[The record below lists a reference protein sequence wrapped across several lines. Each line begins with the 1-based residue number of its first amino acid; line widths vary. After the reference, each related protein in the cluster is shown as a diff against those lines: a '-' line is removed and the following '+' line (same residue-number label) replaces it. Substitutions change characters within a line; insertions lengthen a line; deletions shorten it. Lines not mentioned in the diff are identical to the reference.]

1 MAQRLSATEIEN
13 IRPRIFEKSFLEE
26 MGIGGIYEERSLR
39 KKEKNFPNRKDGK
52 ASRYEHNQL
61 LYGMER
67 ETCFGKQ

>member
-1 MAQRLSATEIEN
+1 
-13 IRPRIFEKSFLEE
+13 
-26 MGIGGIYEERSLR
+26 MGIGGIYEGRSLR

-67 ETCFGKQ
+67 ETCFGKQWGINRFRFAVLGQLMGALTN

>member
-1 MAQRLSATEIEN
+1 
-13 IRPRIFEKSFLEE
+13 
-26 MGIGGIYEERSLR
+26 MGIGGIYEGRSLR